1 LDKCINFPAVK
12 MDNTQVVAIVI
23 KFLEDHPV
31 ERHMGCGYQ
40 IIMAVV
46 KAYGTKPRDPVKPCQ
61 AI

>member
-1 LDKCINFPAVK
+1 